1 MEFPGGSAV
10 KNLPAVQDT
19 DSIPGS
25 GRSPGEENGN
35 PLPWKIP
42 RTKEPCRLQS
52 TGQQEEDMTLLL
64 NQRGGSENIAVFYV
78 KECSAYVFL

>member
-10 KNLPAVQDT
+10 KNLLAVQDT

-52 TGQQEEDMTLLL
+52 IGQQEEDMTSLL
-64 NQRGGSENIAVFYV
+64 NQRYGSENISVFYI